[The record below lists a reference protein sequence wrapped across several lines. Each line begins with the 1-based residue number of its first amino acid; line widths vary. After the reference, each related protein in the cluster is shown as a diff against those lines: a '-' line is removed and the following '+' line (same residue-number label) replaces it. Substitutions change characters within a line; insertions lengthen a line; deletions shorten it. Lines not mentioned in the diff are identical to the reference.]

1 MIEKFFS
8 ELERELIKGRI
19 NESVE
24 EYLKKRGF
32 YSVILAL
39 TAFFLYS
46 LIVSNLIEGIIVGGI
61 VFVLGFS
68 FFLLYPKAR
77 KNRIKA
83 LIERDLPFALMAMAV
98 ELNLNIPFEK
108 TIENTAGR
116 QYGIISVEFS
126 KVVREIKHYGSSL
139 QEALFHLSERN
150 DSLMLKRSM
159 AQLVSIYEHG
169 SKTERGTPIKR
180 LAEELL
186 SKQKAESKEFSGKLV
201 VFSLVFIALSAIL
214 PALFQSFVSIGSMF
228 LELEFTA
235 LQIIIIV
242 TVFFPLIDAGILL
255 FIKLK
260 TPVFLNE

>member
-1 MIEKFFS
+1 MNEKFFS
-8 ELERELIKGRI
+8 ELERELIKARI
-19 NESVE
+19 NESAE
-24 EYLKKRGF
+24 EYLKKRSL
-32 YSVILAL
+32 YSVILSL
-39 TAFFLYS
+39 IGFFLYS
-46 LIVSNLIEGIIVGGI
+46 LVTGNLIEGIMVGGT
-61 VFVLGFS
+61 VFVSGFA
-68 FFLLYPKAR
+68 FFLLYPKIR

-108 TIENTAGR
+108 TIDNAAR
-116 QYGIISVEFS
+116 KKYGIISFEFS
-126 KVVREIKHYGSSL
+126 KVVGEVKNYGSSL

-150 DSLMLKRSM
+150 DSLMLRRSIS
-159 AQLVSIYEHG
+159 QLVSIYEHG
-169 SKTERGTPIKR
+169 SRRERGTPIKR

-186 SKQKAESKEFSGKLV
+186 SKQKSESKEFSGKLV

-214 PALFQSFVSIGSMF
+214 PALFQAFVSIGSMF

-235 LQIIIIV
+235 LQVIVIV

-255 FIKLK
+255 LIKLK